1 MHKLRFRFI
10 SVITLITLLVMS
22 GLGLTIGHW
31 YKDFH
36 LKTVS
41 ERLESEARL
50 GSYMAQEVALDP
62 DTAPTEMDELA
73 ETISGRI
80 LARVTILDLDGQVL
94 GESAETD
101 QPLDNHLDR
110 PEIRSAD
117 SNDDGY
123 EIRYSETLGQELLY
137 YAVPITDTDDQIIG
151 YFRLGL
157 PMTSL
162 QAVDQTIWMIIA
174 ASFFVAV
181 VVISLLTFRVTKEM
195 MRPIDEA
202 VKVAKRLAK
211 GDYSAR
217 TFENQ
222 HAEIGQLSR
231 SLNMLAYNLDYIS
244 KRHQAQQ
251 ERMETLIENMGSGLL
266 LINVRGDISVMNKA
280 SRLIFQVEDQSW
292 LNRLYHDVMEEPGL
306 VQFIQSVFITETKQ
320 RDQLTIGEAYMSKVY
335 DVYGAPVL
343 DASGKI
349 RGMTLVLHDITE
361 QKKLEQVR
369 KDFVANVSHELKTPI
384 TSIKGFSETLLDG
397 AMDEEKLRE
406 KFLKIILKE
415 SERLQSLIH
424 DLLELSKIER
434 SYFQVHWAEMTLV
447 QIADEVVTMLNDKAS
462 TKEINLTLASSGD
475 STMQGDPERMKQ
487 ILINIINNAITYT
500 PASGKIEVMVKGNQS
515 TVELKVTDTGIGIEE
530 NEIPR
535 VFERFYRV
543 DRARSRN
550 SGGTGL
556 GLAIVKHLAEAHH
569 ASIHVQSKQ
578 GEGTTF
584 TLVFPKEQIDEI
596 F

>member
-1 MHKLRFRFI
+1 MHKLRLRFI
-10 SVITLITLLVMS
+10 IVITLITLIVMS
-22 GLGLTIGHW
+22 GLGFAIGHW

-50 GSYMAQEVALDP
+50 GSYMAQELAVDP
-62 DTAPTEMDELA
+62 TSTADEMDQLA
-73 ETISGRI
+73 ETISERI
-80 LARVTILDLDGQVL
+80 LARVTILDLEGQVL
-94 GESAETD
+94 GESASTE
-101 QPLDNHLDR
+101 QPMDNHLDR

-117 SNDDGY
+117 SNEDGY
-123 EIRYSETLGQELLY
+123 EIRYSETLEQELLY
-137 YAVPITDTDDQIIG
+137 YAVPILDNNEQMVG

-162 QAVDQTIWMIIA
+162 QAVDQTIWAMIA
-174 ASFFVAV
+174 ASFLVAM
-181 VVISLLTFRVTKEM
+181 VVIALLIFKVTREM

-222 HAEIGQLSR
+222 HAEVGQLSR

-280 SRLIFQVEDQSW
+280 SRIIFQVGDQSW
-292 LNRLYHDVMEEPGL
+292 LNRLYHDVMEEPSM

-320 RDQLTIGEAYMSKVY
+320 RDQLTLGETYMSRVY
-335 DVYGAPVL
+335 DVFGAPVL

-397 AMDEEKLRE
+397 AMNEEQLRE

-434 SYFQVHWAEMTLV
+434 SYFQVHLANMTLFQV
-447 QIADEVVTMLNDKAS
+447 AEEVITMLKDKANEKGIHLS
-462 TKEINLTLASSGD
+462 LHAEGD
-475 STMQGDPERMKQ
+475 SRMTGDPERMKQ
-487 ILINIINNAITYT
+487 IIINIVNNAIMYT
-500 PASGKIEVMVKGNQS
+500 PSNGHIEVSVKGNDS
-515 TVELKVTDTGIGIEE
+515 SVELSVADTGIGIEE
-530 NEIPR
+530 SEVPR

-569 ASIHVQSKQ
+569 ANIHVSSKQ

-584 TLVFPKEQIDEI
+584 TLLFPREQPDS
-596 F
+596 

>member
-1 MHKLRFRFI
+1 M
-10 SVITLITLLVMS
+10 
-22 GLGLTIGHW
+22 LGVGFSIGHW

-36 LKTVS
+36 INTVI

-50 GSYMAQEVALDP
+50 GSYMAEELLVDP
-62 DTAPTEMDELA
+62 ASSQQDIDDLA
-73 ETISGRI
+73 DVISEQI
-80 LARVTILDLDGQVL
+80 LTRVTILDVEGNVL
-94 GESAETD
+94 GESAETEW
-101 QPLDNHLDR
+101 PLENHLDR
-110 PEIRSAD
+110 PEIRD
-117 SNDDGY
+117 SEEEGSDY
-123 EIRYSETLGQELLY
+123 EIRYSDTLEQELLY
-137 YAVPITDTDDQIIG
+137 YAVSITDDTGERIG

-157 PMTSL
+157 PMTDF
-162 QAVDQTIWMIIA
+162 QAVDRAIWLIVGISCFLAILIIA
-174 ASFFVAV
+174 LL
-181 VVISLLTFRVTKEM
+181 VIRVTNEM

-217 TFENQ
+217 TFENR

-280 SRLIFQVEDQSW
+280 SRMIFQVGEDSW
-292 LNRLYHDVMEEPGL
+292 LNRLYHDVMDESAL
-306 VQFIQSVFITETKQ
+306 IQFIQSVFITETKQ
-320 RDQLTIGEAYMSKVY
+320 RDQLTLGEAYMPRVY

-343 DASGKI
+343 DKTGKI

-397 AMDEEKLRE
+397 AMHEEKLRE

-434 SYFQVHWAEMTLV
+434 SHFQVYVTEMSLYQV
-447 QIADEVVTMLNDKAS
+447 ADEVITMLKDKAES
-462 TKEINLTLASSGD
+462 KELELTLETEGD
-475 STMQGDPERMKQ
+475 SMMAGDPSRMKQ
-487 ILINIINNAITYT
+487 ILINIVNNAIMYT
-500 PASGKIEVMVKGNQS
+500 PAQGSIHVKVKGTSNN
-515 TVELKVTDTGIGIEE
+515 VELSVADTGIGIDES
-530 NEIPR
+530 EIPR
-535 VFERFYRV
+535 LFERFYRI

-569 ASIHVQSKQ
+569 ANIHVSSKP
-578 GEGTTF
+578 GKGTTF
-584 TLVFPKEQIDEI
+584 RLVFPKVQPEED

>member
-10 SVITLITLLVMS
+10 FIITIITFLVMS
-22 GLGLTIGHW
+22 GLGFAIGHW

-50 GSYMAQEVALDP
+50 GSYMAQELFSDP
-62 DTAPTEMDELA
+62 NRTSQDMDDLSHI
-73 ETISGRI
+73 ISERI
-80 LARVTILDLDGQVL
+80 LARVTILDTEGQVL

-110 PEIRSAD
+110 PEIRG
-117 SNDDGY
+117 SNTDGY

-137 YAVPITDTDDQIIG
+137 FAVPIVDENDEMVG

-157 PMTSL
+157 PMTNF
-162 QAVDQTIWMIIA
+162 QAVDRTIWMIIG
-174 ASFFVAV
+174 ASFFLAI
-181 VVISLLTFRVTKEM
+181 VIIALLVIRVTNEM

-217 TFENQ
+217 TFENR

-280 SRLIFQVEDQSW
+280 SRMIFQVGEDSW
-292 LNRLYHDVMEEPGL
+292 LNRLYHDVMEESAL
-306 VQFIQSVFITETKQ
+306 IHFIQSVFITETKQ
-320 RDQLTIGEAYMSKVY
+320 RNQLSLGDAYMPRIY

-343 DASGKI
+343 DVTGKI

-434 SYFQVHWAEMTLV
+434 SHFQVHVTDMSLYQVAE
-447 QIADEVVTMLNDKAS
+447 EVITMLKDKADS
-462 TKEINLTLASSGD
+462 KGIELTLNEDGNSMMA
-475 STMQGDPERMKQ
+475 GDPERMKQ
-487 ILINIINNAITYT
+487 ILINIINNAVTYT
-500 PASGKIEVMVKGNQS
+500 PADGEIRVQVKGTSS
-515 TVELKVTDTGIGIEE
+515 TVELSVADTGIGIEE

-535 VFERFYRV
+535 LFERFYRI

-569 ASIHVQSKQ
+569 ASIHVASRP

-584 TLVFPKEQIDEI
+584 TLVFPKEQPEEVY
-596 F
+596 

>member
-1 MHKLRFRFI
+1 MHKLRFRLI
-10 SVITLITLLVMS
+10 STVTLITLIVMS
-22 GLGLTIGHW
+22 GLGLTIGQW
-31 YKDFH
+31 YKDFY
-36 LKTVS
+36 LKTIT
-41 ERLESEARL
+41 ERLESEAQL
-50 GSYMAQEVALDP
+50 GSYMVQELRRNSTSEADLDQ
-62 DTAPTEMDELA
+62 LA
-73 ETISGRI
+73 EIISERI
-80 LARVTILDLDGQVL
+80 LARVTIIDLEGQVL
-94 GESAETD
+94 GESAETG

-110 PEIRSAD
+110 PEIREAD
-117 SNDDGY
+117 LEKDGF
-123 EIRYSETLGQELLY
+123 EIRYSQTLDQELLY
-137 YAVPITDTDDQIIG
+137 YAVPIYDEANDQVG

-157 PMTSL
+157 PMEDLNS
-162 QAVDQTIWMIIA
+162 VDRTIWLIIG
-174 ASFFVAV
+174 ASFFIAV
-181 VVISLLTFRVTKEM
+181 SLISFLAFRVTKEM
-195 MRPIDEA
+195 MKPIDES

-280 SRLIFQVEDQSW
+280 SRMIFQVEDQAW
-292 LNRLYHDVMEEPGL
+292 LNRLYHDVMDESGL

-320 RDQLTIGEAYMSKVY
+320 RDQLTLGEPYMAKVY

-343 DASGKI
+343 DASGKM

-361 QKKLEQVR
+361 QKKLEQIR

-397 AMDEEKLRE
+397 AMDQEELRA

-424 DLLELSKIER
+424 DLLELSKVER
-434 SYFQVHWAEMTLV
+434 SNFQVHWTNMTLE
-447 QIADEVVTMLNDKAS
+447 QIAEEVVTMLSDKAGA
-462 TKEINLTLASSGD
+462 KEINLSLETSGD

-487 ILINIINNAITYT
+487 ILINIINNAIMYT
-500 PASGKIEVMVKGNQS
+500 PASGEVKVSIKGNPGS
-515 TVELKVTDTGIGIEE
+515 VELKVSDTGIGIEE
-530 NEIPR
+530 SEIPR

-569 ASIHVQSKQ
+569 ASIQVKSKQ
-578 GEGTTF
+578 GKGTVF
-584 TLVFPKEQIDEI
+584 TLVFPKEKQDEI

>member
-1 MHKLRFRFI
+1 MHKLRFRLI
-10 SVITLITLLVMS
+10 STVTLITLIVMS
-22 GLGLTIGHW
+22 GLGLTIGQW
-31 YKDFH
+31 YKDFY
-36 LKTVS
+36 LKTIT
-41 ERLESEARL
+41 ERLESEAQL
-50 GSYMAQEVALDP
+50 GSYMVQELRGDQTLDSNL
-62 DTAPTEMDELA
+62 DQLA
-73 ETISGRI
+73 EIISERV
-80 LARVTILDLDGQVL
+80 LARVTIIDLEGQVL
-94 GESAETD
+94 GESAETG

-110 PEIRSAD
+110 PEIREAD
-117 SNDDGY
+117 LDEDGF
-123 EIRYSETLGQELLY
+123 EIRYSQTLDQELLY
-137 YAVPITDTDDQIIG
+137 YAVPIYDDSNAKVG

-157 PMTSL
+157 PMEDLNS
-162 QAVDQTIWMIIA
+162 VDRTIWLIIG
-174 ASFFVAV
+174 ASFFIAV
-181 VVISLLTFRVTKEM
+181 SLISFLAFRVTKEM
-195 MRPIDEA
+195 MKPIDES

-280 SRLIFQVEDQSW
+280 SRMIFQVEDQAW
-292 LNRLYHDVMEEPGL
+292 LNRLYHDVMDESGL

-320 RDQLTIGEAYMSKVY
+320 RDQLTLGEPYMAKVY

-343 DASGKI
+343 DASGKM

-361 QKKLEQVR
+361 QKKLEQIR

-397 AMDEEKLRE
+397 AMDQEELRE

-424 DLLELSKIER
+424 DLLELSKVER
-434 SYFQVHWAEMTLV
+434 SNFQVHWTNMTLE
-447 QIADEVVTMLNDKAS
+447 QIAEEVVTMLSEKAVA
-462 TKEINLTLASSGD
+462 KEINLSLETTGFNNAWEY
-475 STMQGDPERMKQ
+475 ERMKQ
-487 ILINIINNAITYT
+487 ILINIINNAIMYT
-500 PASGKIEVMVKGNQS
+500 PANGEVKVSVKGKQGS
-515 TVELKVTDTGIGIEE
+515 VELKVSDTGIGMEE
-530 NEIPR
+530 TEIPR

-569 ASIHVQSKQ
+569 ASIQVKSKQ
-578 GEGTTF
+578 GEGTVF
-584 TLVFPKEQIDEI
+584 TLVFPKEQQEEI